1 MSKLTSKQKRA
12 LRTNMTGYAF
22 ILPNLIGYSLFV
34 FVPVIFSFV
43 LSVMSWDCLLYT
55 SDAAD
60 DPD

>member
-43 LSVMSWDCLLYT
+43 LSVMSWDG
-55 SDAAD
+55 
-60 DPD
+60 